1 MTNTNKP
8 RIIIPKIFGGI
19 SIDKAYEDVMA
30 SKAPVPEPAPVTRN
44 ARRVDGMIHVPEAGI
59 YFAKQRKHLEKAWG
73 ETHSL
78 LAAEN
83 LRMPTPE
90 EFRRVLKYFKDSQD
104 NELQKL
110 YNEITQVREPWRA
123 NWLDADFKVVN
134 GVLHMNY
141 NHILQNGN
149 LTPRNSDALDKDTL
163 MENRTPGISLEDW
176 LSNPT
181 SQGLPRK
188 TISSGDLYYWKPL
201 ADNNSVARF
210 DASSGGADL
219 YCGRYP
225 DYGDSDLGVFGV
237 ADAKP

>member
-123 NWLDADFKVVN
+123 EWLDAYFEKR
-134 GVLHMNY
+134 GKEW
-141 NHILQNGN
+141 HILTGN
-149 LTPRNSDALDKDTL
+149 KAKAEKLETCLRKDK
-163 MENRTPGISLEDW
+163 TPGINFSSWLEDA
-176 LSNPT
+176 T
-181 SQGLPRK
+181 SQGLPK
-188 TISSGDLYYWKPL
+188 ANISDGDLYYWHPRE
-201 ADNNSVARF
+201 NTVAGF
-210 DASSGGADL
+210 GAGFGWADL
-219 YCGRYP
+219 YCDRGH
-225 DYGDSDLGVFGV
+225 DSGDSGLGVFGV